1 MEGLGKSAE
10 CAGKHPLPKS
20 GKSEQPSKGMLAFR
34 TYLPPLM
41 NPPLP
46 FPRSSSDRTSGSVP
60 STPPR
65 TGENERPR
73 LGGKRPGAE
82 VPLKERSGWRGGKP
96 TDVPHIPSPSFSSL
110 LPPSLRSLADK
121 TSLLVPPPR
130 STSPPLSLSLL
141 HVFPASLGPR
151 LDRIC
156 EPVREEALRTA
167 DKRVDGG

>member
-1 MEGLGKSAE
+1 MEGLGKSEE

-65 TGENERPR
+65 TGENERPW

-82 VPLKERSGWRGGKP
+82 VPLKERSGAAGGGENRR
-96 TDVPHIPSPSFSSL
+96 TFLTSH
-110 LPPSLRSLADK
+110 LPPFPLFFLPCSAHWQTKHHYLSLRRALP
-121 TSLLVPPPR
+121 LL
-130 STSPPLSLSLL
+130 LSLSLSFMSSRPL
-141 HVFPASLGPR
+141 SAPAWTGYASR
-151 LDRIC
+151 
-156 EPVREEALRTA
+156 
-167 DKRVDGG
+167 